1 MTQTIGVW
9 NSGFRL
15 IIWLPLNNNKW
26 FDRHS
31 VAKKKKEKEN
41 KSKKQTKKKKNKK
54 LKTKNQNKP
63 NNCTNMCFSLRDQ
76 STPASALCT
85 DIALGKN

>member
-31 VAKKKKEKEN
+31 LAKNKEEN
-41 KSKKQTKKKKNKK
+41 KPKNKQ
-54 LKTKNQNKP
+54 KNQNKP

-85 DIALGKN
+85 DIALGRN

>member
-31 VAKKKKEKEN
+31 IAKNEKKEN
-41 KSKKQTKKKKNKK
+41 KSKNKQ
-54 LKTKNQNKP
+54 KTK
-63 NNCTNMCFSLRDQ
+63 TNPTTVQICVFPWGINVHPQVLYVQ
-76 STPASALCT
+76 ILH
-85 DIALGKN
+85 

>member
-31 VAKKKKEKEN
+31 VAKKKKKRRKISQKN
-41 KSKKQTKKKKNKK
+41 KLKKKK
-54 LKTKNQNKP
+54 TKNNQNEP

>member
-31 VAKKKKEKEN
+31 IAKKKERERERKKKEN
-41 KSKKQTKKKKNKK
+41 KSKKQTNKKNQ
-54 LKTKNQNKP
+54 KTK
-63 NNCTNMCFSLRDQ
+63 TNPTTVQICVFPWGIKVHRQVLYVQ
-76 STPASALCT
+76 ILH
-85 DIALGKN
+85 

>member
-31 VAKKKKEKEN
+31 LA
-41 KSKKQTKKKKNKK
+41 KNKK
-54 LKTKNQNKP
+54 EIKPKNEQKKP
-63 NNCTNMCFSLRDQ
+63 KQTQQLYKYVFFPEGSKYTRKCSMYRYCTR
-76 STPASALCT
+76 
-85 DIALGKN
+85 

>member
-31 VAKKKKEKEN
+31 LA
-41 KSKKQTKKKKNKK
+41 KNKK
-54 LKTKNQNKP
+54 ENNPKNKQKTK
-63 NNCTNMCFSLRDQ
+63 TNPTTVQICVFPWGIKVHPQVLYVQ
-76 STPASALCT
+76 ILH
-85 DIALGKN
+85 

>member
-31 VAKKKKEKEN
+31 VAKKQKGKWT
-41 KSKKQTKKKKNKK
+41 KKQTNKK
-54 LKTKNQNKP
+54 TE
-63 NNCTNMCFSLRDQ
+63 TNPTTVQICVFPWGIKVHPQVLYVQ
-76 STPASALCT
+76 VLH
-85 DIALGKN
+85 

>member
-1 MTQTIGVW
+1 MIRST
-9 NSGFRL
+9 FR
-15 IIWLPLNNNKW
+15 
-26 FDRHS
+26 S
-31 VAKKKKEKEN
+31 QKKKKKKKEREKEN
-41 KSKKQTKKKKNKK
+41 KSKKQTNKKPKNKKKKN
-54 LKTKNQNKP
+54 QNEP

>member
-31 VAKKKKEKEN
+31 LA
-41 KSKKQTKKKKNKK
+41 KNKK
-54 LKTKNQNKP
+54 ENNPQNKQKTK
-63 NNCTNMCFSLRDQ
+63 TNPTTVQIRVFPWGIKVHPQVLYVQ
-76 STPASALCT
+76 ILH
-85 DIALGKN
+85 

>member
-31 VAKKKKEKEN
+31 VAKKKKKKEN
-41 KSKKQTKKKKNKK
+41 KSKKQTKKKKTKNKK
-54 LKTKNQNKP
+54 PKRTQQLYKYVFFPEGSKYTGKCSMYRY
-63 NNCTNMCFSLRDQ
+63 CTR
-76 STPASALCT
+76 
-85 DIALGKN
+85 